1 MFPGEDLGYGL
12 LTLGGI
18 LLLGGGLVAMVR
30 LVVIGFGVICV

>member
-18 LLLGGGLVAMVR
+18 RLLGGGVVTVVR
-30 LVVIGFGVICV
+30 LGVSCV

>member
-18 LLLGGGLVAMVR
+18 LLLGGGLVTVVR
-30 LVVIGFGVICV
+30 LVVIGFGVNRV